1 MEDENDRN
9 QIDTIALIHPNID
22 ALKAKKAL
30 QKQHSIAES
39 IYDGS
44 YILGGDYYLPA
55 REIPSPESNTLRG
68 EQDGGL
74 QSREGP
80 YPEKDDIRMFVKSG
94 EVKGLSQSTYCA
106 QDSITFL

>member
-22 ALKAKKAL
+22 AFKAKKAL

-44 YILGGDYYLPA
+44 YILGGEYYLPA

-68 EQDGGL
+68 L
-74 QSREGP
+74 QSREGLD
-80 YPEKDDIRMFVKSG
+80 PEKDDIRMFVKSG
-94 EVKGLSQSTYCA
+94 EVKGLSESIYCA
-106 QDSITFL
+106 QDSITSL